1 MAFSPEDIR
10 DKIAPSILSADFA
23 RLGDEIRA
31 VEKAGADMIHFD
43 VMDGHFVPN
52 LSIGIP
58 VLESVRKV
66 TRLPLDAHLMISEP
80 ARYVE
85 AFVKAGANSISVHC
99 EVCPDI
105 PAMAKRIHDLGARAS
120 IGINP
125 ETDADKV
132 LPFAEHLDMI
142 LVMSVHPGF
151 GGQEFIPAAL
161 DKLRYIR
168 RELKRRGLSID
179 VEIDGGVK
187 LDNIADV
194 KAAGANVFVS
204 GSGIFGKPDYTK
216 IMGEMRELIAHTHAK
231 TVTDFPRILRTRA
244 LSHSDAITTP
254 LYFPDY
260 AQPET
265 GCSSAWPEHCVRD
278 AGVAGS
284 NPVTPIFSFQ

>member
-1 MAFSPEDIR
+1 MPPAAIETADR
-10 DKIAPSILSADFA
+10 IAPSILSADFA

-31 VEKAGADMIHFD
+31 VERAGADLIHFD

-66 TRLPLDAHLMISEP
+66 TKLPLDAHLMISEP
-80 ARYVE
+80 ARYVG
-85 AFVKAGANSISVHC
+85 AFAKSGANSISVHV
-99 EVCPDI
+99 EVTPDV
-105 PAMAKRIHDLGARAS
+105 PAMAKLIRSFRVRAS

-125 ETDADKV
+125 ETDADRV

-151 GGQEFIPAAL
+151 GGQEFIPSAL
-161 DKLRYIR
+161 DKLRLIR
-168 RELKRRGLSID
+168 RELKRRGLERVD

-204 GSGIFGKPDYTK
+204 GSGIFGQGDYAK
-216 IMGEMRELIAHTHAK
+216 IVREMRARIAGGAAATPAAA
-231 TVTDFPRILRTRA
+231 RGRA
-244 LSHSDAITTP
+244 A
-254 LYFPDY
+254 
-260 AQPET
+260 
-265 GCSSAWPEHCVRD
+265 RRR
-278 AGVAGS
+278 
-284 NPVTPIFSFQ
+284 